1 VIPVSSVSARV
12 LIGGSVVD
20 IHGVPVGRIED
31 LIVDLRTGSIAYA
44 ALSVERSLLG
54 NGQTGRVVLP
64 WSALLLDWVENRV
77 ENTFTLDVDTD
88 LLRKTGVFAYYTY
101 PTCTP
106 C

>member
-1 VIPVSSVSARV
+1 VISVSSASARV
-12 LIGGSVVD
+12 LIGESVVD

-54 NGQTGRVVLP
+54 NGQSGRVVLP
-64 WSALLLDWVENRV
+64 WSVLLLDWV

-88 LLRKTGVFAYYTY
+88 VLRETGVFAYYTY